1 MCTKKIFSFAAAL
14 LALQPVLAVPVADN
28 APARLFPRNETIV
41 VDPPKDPKPD
51 ITEIPEM
58 TEEELQELIDYF
70 KDEGIQLETRTYGI
84 DELAARNEQLVSPDS
99 FLLKRQSGTSKDGP
113 FLAFLDGEV
122 KPGTNPQCEDFTLNG
137 PFTNIQGSTNLR
149 GIKATSYSGNTS
161 ELHSNESLADAEFT
175 FADNERITKFSIA
188 RTSADSIY
196 VSGMRFD
203 TDAGNKFEVL
213 GSIFSLPDSTGPTWV
228 DIPVGSGILAR
239 LRGTNCD
246 AMEIFGSFGV
256 DFLDELNSISITNID
271 YEGFANSIMPAGR
284 GTQMSVGSQI
294 LDNRNSSVSQTIT
307 LQTTDAVTES
317 RTVNTQI
324 RALVGGSVAVEGK
337 VGVPLISEGSVRTEA
352 NWQLETLNNDAEM
365 VGSTTTR
372 AATFALAC
380 PAGKFCTA
388 NAFFMQ
394 YKVDININA
403 TFTATTKSG
412 STYNWVQGGTY
423 KGADSMAMQFNVTEV
438 DRIS

>member
-1 MCTKKIFSFAAAL
+1 M
-14 LALQPVLAVPVADN
+14 
-28 APARLFPRNETIV
+28 
-41 VDPPKDPKPD
+41 
-51 ITEIPEM
+51 
-58 TEEELQELIDYF
+58 
-70 KDEGIQLETRTYGI
+70 
-84 DELAARNEQLVSPDS
+84 
-99 FLLKRQSGTSKDGP
+99 
-113 FLAFLDGEV
+113 
-122 KPGTNPQCEDFTLNG
+122 
-137 PFTNIQGSTNLR
+137 R

-175 FADNERITKFSIA
+175 FKDNERITKFSIA

-203 TDAGNKFEVL
+203 TDAGNSFEVL

-246 AMEIFGSFGV
+246 SMEIFGSFGV

-352 NWQLETLNNDAEM
+352 NWQLETLNVSLGPVKQMSFDILQFSPEISIKRKFANILTHRTMPRWLARPPPAPQPLLSPARPASSAQRTPSSCNIRWT
-365 VGSTTTR
+365 ST
-372 AATFALAC
+372 
-380 PAGKFCTA
+380 
-388 NAFFMQ
+388 
-394 YKVDININA
+394 
-403 TFTATTKSG
+403 
-412 STYNWVQGGTY
+412 
-423 KGADSMAMQFNVTEV
+423 
-438 DRIS
+438 

>member
-1 MCTKKIFSFAAAL
+1 M
-14 LALQPVLAVPVADN
+14 LALQSALAVPVADN
-28 APARLFPRNETIV
+28 ALVRLLPRNDTVV

-58 TEEELQELIDYF
+58 TWEELQELIDQF
-70 KDEGIQLETRTYGI
+70 KDEGIQLDTRTYGI
-84 DELAARNEQLVSPDS
+84 DELAARNEQLVSGDTS
-99 FLLKRQSGTSKDGP
+99 LMKRQSGTSKDGP
-113 FLAFLDGEV
+113 FLSFLDGEI
-122 KPGTNPQCEDFTLNG
+122 KPGADPKCEDFTLNG
-137 PFTNIQGSTNLR
+137 PFTNIHVFMGSSNLR

-161 ELHSNESLADAEFT
+161 ELHSNVSLADAEFT

-188 RTSADSIY
+188 RSTADSIY
-196 VSGMRFD
+196 VSGLRFD
-203 TDAGNKFEVL
+203 TDAGNSFEVL
-213 GSIFSLPDSTGPTWV
+213 ATIFSIPDANAPTWQ

-246 AMEIFGSFGV
+246 SSLEIFGSFGV
-256 DFLDELNSISITNID
+256 DFLDELNSISISNID
-271 YEGFANSIMPAGR
+271 YEGFANSIMPSGR
-284 GTQMSVGSQI
+284 GTQLSIGSQI

-307 LQTTDAVTES
+307 LTTTDAVTES

-394 YKVDININA
+394 YKVDVNMNA

-412 STYNWVQGGTY
+412 STFNWIQGGTY
-423 KGADSMAMQFNVTEV
+423 KGADSLAMQFNVTEV
-438 DRIS
+438 DRVS

>member
-1 MCTKKIFSFAAAL
+1 MVPKRSCPRTLSFDTIFDTIFA
-14 LALQPVLAVPVADN
+14 D
-28 APARLFPRNETIV
+28 F
-41 VDPPKDPKPD
+41 D
-51 ITEIPEM
+51 II
-58 TEEELQELIDYF
+58 
-70 KDEGIQLETRTYGI
+70 R
-84 DELAARNEQLVSPDS
+84 
-99 FLLKRQSGTSKDGP
+99 
-113 FLAFLDGEV
+113 
-122 KPGTNPQCEDFTLNG
+122 
-137 PFTNIQGSTNLR
+137 GSTNLR

-161 ELHSNESLADAEFT
+161 ELHSNVSLADAEFT
-175 FADNERITKFSIA
+175 FKDNERITNFSIA

-203 TDAGNKFEVL
+203 TDAGNSFEVL
-213 GSIFSLPDSTGPTWV
+213 GSTFSLPDSTGPTWV

-246 AMEIFGSFGV
+246 SMEIFGSFGV
-256 DFLDELNSISITNID
+256 DFLDELNSISISNID

-352 NWQLETLNNDAEM
+352 NWQLETLNVSLDPCN
-365 VGSTTTR
+365 
-372 AATFALAC
+372 
-380 PAGKFCTA
+380 
-388 NAFFMQ
+388 N
-394 YKVDININA
+394 
-403 TFTATTKSG
+403 
-412 STYNWVQGGTY
+412 
-423 KGADSMAMQFNVTEV
+423 
-438 DRIS
+438 

>member
-1 MCTKKIFSFAAAL
+1 MLRRGCSHAT
-14 LALQPVLAVPVADN
+14 
-28 APARLFPRNETIV
+28 TIV

-84 DELAARNEQLVSPDS
+84 EELAARNEQLVSPDS
-99 FLLKRQSGTSKDGP
+99 SLLKRQSGTSKEGP

-137 PFTNIQGSTNLR
+137 PFTNIHVFMGSTNLR

-188 RTSADSIY
+188 RDSADSIY

-213 GSIFSLPDSTGPTWV
+213 GSSFSHPESTGPTRV
-228 DIPVGSGILAR
+228 DIPVGSGIVAR

-307 LQTTDAVTES
+307 LLTTDAVTKS

-337 VGVPLISEGSVRTEA
+337 VGVPLVSEGSVRTEA
-352 NWQLETLNNDAEM
+352 NWQLEALHNEAEM

-412 STYNWVQGGTY
+412 STYNWIQGGTY